1 VTKIQLFYEDI
12 QPLKTNKTY
21 IKNQISRVILSENKL
36 IGNISVIFC
45 SDYYLL
51 EMNKQYLEHN
61 YFTDVIT
68 FDFVEETVISGDIFI
83 SIDRIRDNAHLYNTP
98 VIHELFR
105 VIFHGV
111 LHLIGYNDKTDE
123 EIKIMRGKED
133 FYLQDVV
140 FEGLKI

>member
-1 VTKIQLFYEDI
+1 VTKIQLFYENI
-12 QPLKTNKTY
+12 QPLKTNKTF
-21 IKNQISRVILSENKL
+21 IKNQISRVILSEKKL
-36 IGNISVIFC
+36 VGNLSVIFC

-51 EMNKQYLEHN
+51 EMNKQYLGHN

-83 SIDRIRDNAHLYNTP
+83 SIDRIRDNARLYDSP

-111 LHLIGYNDKTDE
+111 LHLIGYNDKTDD
-123 EIKIMRGKED
+123 EIKLMREKEN
-133 FYLQDVV
+133 FYLQDVD
-140 FEGLKI
+140 FKGLKI

>member
-1 VTKIQLFYEDI
+1 MTKIQLFYEDI
-12 QPLKTNKTY
+12 QPLKTNKTF
-21 IKNQISRVILSENKL
+21 IKNQISRVIVSERRQT
-36 IGNISVIFC
+36 GNISVIFC

-51 EMNKQYLEHN
+51 EINKQYLGHN

-83 SIDRIRDNAHLYNTP
+83 SIDRVRDNAHLYNTQ

-111 LHLIGYNDKTDE
+111 LHLIGYNDKTDNEINKMREKE
-123 EIKIMRGKED
+123 EY
-133 FYLQDVV
+133 YLQGVD

>member
-1 VTKIQLFYEDI
+1 VTKIQLFYENI
-12 QPLKTNKTY
+12 QPLKTNKTF
-21 IKNQISRVILSENKL
+21 IKNQISRVILSEKKL
-36 IGNISVIFC
+36 VGNLSVIFC

-51 EMNKQYLEHN
+51 EMNKQYLGHN

-83 SIDRIRDNAHLYNTP
+83 SIDRIRDNARLYDSP

-111 LHLIGYNDKTDE
+111 LHLIGYNDKTTD
-123 EIKIMRGKED
+123 EIKLMREKEN
-133 FYLQDVV
+133 FYLQDVD
-140 FEGLKI
+140 FKGLKI